1 MHFLVIDHRYGT
13 PIHVFLELDPRE
25 HDDFPELVVRRVDL
39 DSPVPVGEEV
49 PWRAGLGVSPMGAV
63 GQSPWRADRFQEFGS
78 DRAVA
83 AAGYVL
89 IEPRYVGETWSG
101 YLSAF
106 RPEGGKPVKRPR
118 LPAPAPVPRAGSA

>member
-1 MHFLVIDHRYGT
+1 MHFLVIDRRYGT

-25 HDDFPELVVRRVDL
+25 QDGFPELTVRQVDL
-39 DSPVPVGEEV
+39 DSPLPAGGEV

-63 GQSPWRADRFQEFGS
+63 GQSPWRTDRFQEFGS
-78 DRAVA
+78 DRAVV

-89 IEPRYVGETWSG
+89 IEPRYVGQSWSG

-106 RPEGGKPVKRPR
+106 RPEGGKPVKKPR
-118 LPAPAPVPRAGSA
+118 LPAPIPRVAPG